1 MLPRNSSF
9 FCSAGLAPTLRVSRG
24 CEIVSATGRSAFLLR
39 GRESLRWIL
48 QALVKSRRVRGTITV
63 DELFEAGWPGTGAP
77 LTPATRAQRVYA
89 AISRLRRMGLNGII
103 TTCDEGYLLDE
114 TWRVEVDSAPQG
126 ESAYI

>member
-24 CEIVSATGRSAFLLR
+24 CQIVSATGRPAFLLR

-48 QALVKSRRVRGTITV
+48 EALVRSRRVRGTVTV
-63 DELFEAGWPGTGAP
+63 DELFDAGWPGTGVG

-89 AISRLRRMGLNGII
+89 AISRLRRMGLQGII
-103 TTCDEGYLLDE
+103 TTSDEGYVLDAG
-114 TWRVEVDSAPQG
+114 WRVEVDSTPQG
-126 ESAYI
+126 DAAYI